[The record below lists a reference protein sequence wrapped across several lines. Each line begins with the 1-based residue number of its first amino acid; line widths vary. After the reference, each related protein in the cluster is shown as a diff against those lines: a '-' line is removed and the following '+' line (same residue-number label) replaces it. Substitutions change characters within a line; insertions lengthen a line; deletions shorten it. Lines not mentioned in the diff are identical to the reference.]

1 MQITQHNIDTL
12 NAEIKVEIVPSDYAH
27 LVEKSLKDYRKKM
40 QMPGFRPGHVPAS
53 LVKQRYGKA
62 VLAEEINKVL
72 QDAIYK
78 HIADNKLPVLGNP
91 LPKGEDEVGNWD
103 NPENFTFSYEIGL
116 APEINVDLN
125 DNIELEYAVIDIN
138 DELINRQIKDYG
150 KRFGKMSEPEQSG
163 ADDLLDVHIQG
174 EGDHAVNAN
183 STITIEDVKESST
196 QKSLIG
202 LKKGDV
208 VTVNPHHLNSDHEAL
223 AKMLG
228 ITHHDLHHLEGNV
241 TLTVNAVHH
250 IEPAEWNQELYDKLF
265 PEGTVTN
272 EEEMKAKVKENM
284 TQVFS
289 KDSHWMFKRTAARQ
303 LVNHFNPALP
313 DAFMKK
319 WIAMSNEKPLS
330 PEQIEVEYPSYSQGL
345 RWQLI
350 ETSIIEKNEIKVTM
364 DEAIEHVKGQYA
376 ERFAQYGIP
385 VEADRLEQMAKE
397 LLAKKEEAK
406 NVYDL
411 LFEDKVMHLVKEK
424 CKIKEVLVP
433 FDEFLH
439 RAQHMQ
445 G

>member
-1 MQITQHNIDTL
+1 MQITQHNIDAL
-12 NAEIKVEIVPSDYAH
+12 NAEIKVEIVPADYSD

-103 NPENFTFSYEIGL
+103 QPENFTFTYEIGL

-125 DNIELEYAVIDIN
+125 DKIELELALIDVN
-138 DELINRQIKDYG
+138 EELVNRQIKDYG

-163 ADDLLDVHIQG
+163 SDDLLDVHIHG
-174 EGDHAVNAN
+174 ENEPKINAN
-183 STITIEDVKESST
+183 STITIEDVKDSDT
-196 QKSLIG
+196 KKSLIG
-202 LKKGDV
+202 LKKGDT
-208 VTVNPHHLNSDHEAL
+208 VTVNPHHLNHDHEAL

-250 IEPAEWNQELYDKLF
+250 IEAAEWTQELFDKLF
-265 PEGTVTN
+265 PEASVTN

-303 LVNHFNPALP
+303 LVDHFNPALP
-313 DAFMKK
+313 DAFMKR

-330 PEQIEVEYPSYSQGL
+330 PEQIEAEYPMYSQGL
-345 RWQLI
+345 RWQLL

-364 DEAIEHVKGQYA
+364 DEAIAHVKGQYA

-385 VEADRLEQMAKE
+385 VEDDRLEQMAKE

-411 LFEDKVMHLVKEK
+411 LFEDKVMHVVKEK
-424 CKIKEVLVP
+424 CKIKEVVVP

>member
-1 MQITQHNIDTL
+1 MQITQHNIDAL
-12 NAEIKVEIVPSDYAH
+12 NAEIKVEIVPADYSD

-103 NPENFTFSYEIGL
+103 QPENFTFTYEIGL

-125 DNIELEYAVIDIN
+125 DKIELELALIDVN
-138 DELINRQIKDYG
+138 EELVNRQIKDYS

-163 ADDLLDVHIQG
+163 SDDLLDVHIHG
-174 EGDHAVNAN
+174 ENEPKINAN
-183 STITIEDVKESST
+183 STITIEDVKDSDT
-196 QKSLIG
+196 QNSLIG
-202 LKKGDV
+202 LKKGDT
-208 VTVNPHHLNSDHEAL
+208 VTVNPHHLNHDHEAL

-250 IEPAEWNQELYDKLF
+250 IEAAEWTQDLFDKLF
-265 PEGTVTN
+265 PEASVTN

-313 DAFMKK
+313 DAFMKR

-330 PEQIEVEYPSYSQGL
+330 PEQIEAEYPMYSQGL
-345 RWQLI
+345 RWQLL

-364 DEAIEHVKGQYA
+364 DEAIAHVKGQYA

-385 VEADRLEQMAKE
+385 VEDDRLEQMAKE

-411 LFEDKVMHLVKEK
+411 LFEDKVMHVVKEK
-424 CKIKEVLVP
+424 CKIKEVVVP

>member
-1 MQITQHNIDTL
+1 MQITQHNIDAL
-12 NAEIKVEIVPSDYAH
+12 NAEIKVEIVPADYSD

-103 NPENFTFSYEIGL
+103 QPENFTFTYEIGL

-125 DNIELEYAVIDIN
+125 DKIELELALIDVN
-138 DELINRQIKDYG
+138 EELVNRQIKDYG

-163 ADDLLDVHIQG
+163 SDDLLDVHIHG
-174 EGDHAVNAN
+174 ENEPKINAN
-183 STITIEDVKESST
+183 STITIEDVKDSDT
-196 QKSLIG
+196 QNSLIG
-202 LKKGDV
+202 LKKGDT
-208 VTVNPHHLNSDHEAL
+208 VTVNPHHLNHDHEAL

-250 IEPAEWNQELYDKLF
+250 IEAAEWTQDLFDKLF
-265 PEGTVTN
+265 PEASVTN
-272 EEEMKAKVKENM
+272 EDEMKAKVKENM

-303 LVNHFNPALP
+303 LVDHFNPALP
-313 DAFMKK
+313 DAFMKR

-330 PEQIEVEYPSYSQGL
+330 PEQIEAEYPMYSQGL
-345 RWQLI
+345 RWQLL

-364 DEAIEHVKGQYA
+364 DEAIAHVKGQYA

-385 VEADRLEQMAKE
+385 VEDDRLEQMAKE

-411 LFEDKVMHLVKEK
+411 LFEDKVMHVVKEK
-424 CKIKEVLVP
+424 CKIKEVVVP

>member
-1 MQITQHNIDTL
+1 MQITQHNIDAL
-12 NAEIKVEIVPSDYAH
+12 NAEIKVEIVPADYSD

-103 NPENFTFSYEIGL
+103 QPENFTFTYEIGL
-116 APEINVDLN
+116 APEISVDLN
-125 DNIELEYAVIDIN
+125 DKIELELALIDVN
-138 DELINRQIKDYG
+138 EELVNRQIKDYG

-163 ADDLLDVHIQG
+163 SDDLLDVHIHG
-174 EGDHAVNAN
+174 ENEPKINAN
-183 STITIEDVKESST
+183 STITIEDVKDSDT
-196 QKSLIG
+196 QNSLIG
-202 LKKGDV
+202 LKKGDT
-208 VTVNPHHLNSDHEAL
+208 VTVNPHHLNHDHEAL

-250 IEPAEWNQELYDKLF
+250 IEAAEWTQDLFDKLF
-265 PEGTVTN
+265 PEASVTN

-303 LVNHFNPALP
+303 LVDHFNPALP
-313 DAFMKK
+313 DAFMKR

-330 PEQIEVEYPSYSQGL
+330 PEQIEAEYPMYSQGL
-345 RWQLI
+345 RWQLL

-364 DEAIEHVKGQYA
+364 DEAIAHVKGQYA

-385 VEADRLEQMAKE
+385 VEDDRLEQMAKE

-411 LFEDKVMHLVKEK
+411 LFEDKVMHVVKEK
-424 CKIKEVLVP
+424 CKIKEVVVP

>member
-1 MQITQHNIDTL
+1 MQITQHNIDAL
-12 NAEIKVEIVPSDYAH
+12 NAEIKVEIVPADYSD

-103 NPENFTFSYEIGL
+103 QPENFTFTYEIGL

-125 DNIELEYAVIDIN
+125 DKIELELALIDVN
-138 DELINRQIKDYG
+138 EELVNRQIKDYS

-163 ADDLLDVHIQG
+163 SDDLLDVHIHG
-174 EGDHAVNAN
+174 ENEPKINAN
-183 STITIEDVKESST
+183 STITIEDVKDSDT
-196 QKSLIG
+196 QNSLIG
-202 LKKGDV
+202 LKKGDT
-208 VTVNPHHLNSDHEAL
+208 VTVNPHHLNHDHEAL

-250 IEPAEWNQELYDKLF
+250 IQAAEWTQELFDKLF
-265 PEGTVTN
+265 PEASVTN
-272 EEEMKAKVKENM
+272 EDEMKAKVKENM

-313 DAFMKK
+313 DAFMKR

-330 PEQIEVEYPSYSQGL
+330 PEQIEAEYPMYSQGL
-345 RWQLI
+345 RWQLL

-364 DEAIEHVKGQYA
+364 DEAIAHVKGQYA

-385 VEADRLEQMAKE
+385 VEDDRLEQMAKE

-411 LFEDKVMHLVKEK
+411 LFEDKVMHVVKEK
-424 CKIKEVLVP
+424 CKIKEVVVP

>member
-1 MQITQHNIDTL
+1 MQITQHNLDAL
-12 NAEIKVEIVPSDYAH
+12 NAEIKVEIVPADYAH

-91 LPKGEDEVGNWD
+91 LPKGEDEVGDWE

-125 DNIELEYAVIDIN
+125 NNIELEFPVIDVN
-138 DELINRQIKDYG
+138 EDLVNRQVKDYG
-150 KRFGKMSEPEQSG
+150 KRFGKMSEPEQSA
-163 ADDLLDVHIQG
+163 ADDLLDVHI
-174 EGDHAVNAN
+174 EGTGTPAINAN
-183 STITIEDVKESST
+183 STITIEDVKDNET
-196 QKSLIG
+196 KKSLVG
-202 LKKGDV
+202 LKKGDTL
-208 VTVNPHHLNSDHEAL
+208 TVNPHHLSGDHEAL

-228 ITHHDLHHLEGNV
+228 ITHHDLHHLEGDV
-241 TLTVNAVHH
+241 TLTINAVHH
-250 IEPAEWNQELYDKLF
+250 IEPAEWNQELFDKLF
-265 PEGTVTN
+265 PAGTVTN
-272 EEEMKAKVKENM
+272 EEEMRAKVKENM
-284 TQVFS
+284 TQVFA
-289 KDSHWMFKRTAARQ
+289 KDSQWMFKRTAARQ
-303 LVNHFNPALP
+303 LVEHFNPSLP

-330 PEQIEVEYPSYSQGL
+330 PEQIEAEYPSYSQGL

-364 DEAIEHVKGQYA
+364 EEAIAHVKGQYA
-376 ERFAQYGIP
+376 ERFAQYGLPI
-385 VEADRLEQMAKE
+385 EDDRLEQMAKE
-397 LLAKKEEAK
+397 LLGKREEAK

-411 LFEDKVMHLVKEK
+411 LFEDKVMTLVKDT
-424 CKIKEVLVP
+424 CKVKEVILP

-439 RAQHMQ
+439 RAQHMH
-445 G
+445 